1 MDHTGDIKIADE
13 RSLSQQDGTTRS
25 WSPEAERKL
34 VRKVDLRILPMLII
48 MYILNYVDR
57 TK

>member
-1 MDHTGDIKIADE
+1 MDRTEDIKVADE
-13 RSLSQQDGTTRS
+13 RSLSQHDGTTRS

>member
-1 MDHTGDIKIADE
+1 MNHTEDIKIADE
-13 RSLSQQDGTTRS
+13 RSISHDDGKPRS

-34 VRKVDLRILPMLII
+34 VRKIDFRILPMLII